1 MKKTLLVL
9 FLSSFLFTCT
19 LNAKELEKI
28 SLQLQWKYQFQFA
41 GFIMAKE
48 LGYYEEMGLDVE
60 LLEYDNSDIMQD
72 LLDDKIDFAISN
84 SILIY
89 KNHELLD
96 VTLLATYFQRSP
108 LVLITQPSIKTIS
121 NIKGKSVMM
130 NQNDR
135 YNSSLTMLL
144 NYFSIDANNTKFVNP
159 TFCLDDFIEKKVD
172 VISAFKSN
180 EILDLNERG
189 IEYNVFDPVEY
200 GFPTN
205 AINLFASHTKV
216 ANRPKLIHN
225 FIDASNRGWKYALAH
240 TDKVAQL
247 IHEKYQPKRSY
258 KLLKYAGAVTKEMML
273 QNIYEVGE
281 INREFINKKY
291 KQLCRNKVLS
301 PDLDTSKLIYLEAE
315 LTAKNSVVLSL
326 EEKKWIDKNPII
338 TYSEVNWKP
347 LSIIKNG
354 EMHGIMR
361 DYLDL
366 ITECTGIVFKYIPST
381 SWEDVLQ
388 KFKDKKIDLIP
399 GIGSSTQ
406 EKSLGIFSE
415 QYAEYPIA
423 IVTDDTYSFLDS
435 LSEFNNKTI
444 AIPKYYTS
452 YNFLKEH
459 YPHINI
465 LATTNIE
472 EALTLVATGKADA
485 FIGHIAT
492 SLYYISELN
501 LNTLKVSGTTFFTF
515 KHSYLIQKDYAKLK
529 SIIDKALFSISE
541 EEKNTIKSRWIH
553 TKVEKKADNSSI
565 YKVIAI
571 ASFIVLFFLYQQ
583 RLLQKYNKSLEKIKE
598 RMDLALDGSQDAVW
612 DWNILTNEL
621 FVSPRWKEISGYT
634 SDDITADLH
643 TWKKQIHPNDF
654 KNVLKAIFECIKGRQ
669 EYINEVYRYRH
680 QEGHWIWI
688 HLRGKVILN
697 DESQAIRM
705 TGTHTDITLQKKLKL
720 KYLHQEFI
728 IGQIRDAIILT
739 DLDGTIVRWNEGAEK
754 IFAYTSEEIIGQNI
768 SILNREEDNEAFKRN
783 MNLAIERGG
792 YSEDVYRITKFKKI
806 ISIALS
812 ISLLKDEN
820 GKTVG
825 VIGYAQDISA
835 RKKVEIE
842 LQEKKA
848 TLYYQAHHD
857 ALTGLANRVLF
868 NDRLEHGL
876 QKAKRYNN
884 ILALLFIDLDRFK
897 EINDSLGHSV
907 GDKVLQAVTKLLSAS
922 IRQKDTLARLGGD
935 EFTVI
940 MEDLVH
946 GEDASQLSQK
956 IINILSEPLIIEEH
970 ELYISSSIGISLY
983 PSDGATSQNLL
994 KFADAAMYKAKNEG
1008 RNNFQFYSAEMTE
1021 VAHQRVVMETYLRT
1035 ALKKEEFLVY
1045 YQPQVDA
1052 TDNSLVGMEALVRWK
1067 HPTQGLISPAEFI
1080 PIAESTGII
1089 IEIDRFVMKTAMA
1102 QFVQWYKKGLNPG
1115 VLALNISVKQLLQK
1129 DFVAVLVGFLKET
1142 NCQAKWIEI
1151 EVTESQ
1157 IMSNPERAIK
1167 ILQQINDLG
1176 VELAIDDFGTGY
1188 SSLAYL
1194 KKLPIDKLKIDKSFI
1209 DDIPYNKEDVA
1220 ITKAVIDLSKNLN
1233 LKVIAEGVE
1242 TQEQKQFLVQ
1252 NGCHLVQ
1259 GYFYSRPIS
1268 ADKMLDYISEPSR

>member
-1 MKKTLLVL
+1 MKTFLQVL
-9 FLSSFLFTCT
+9 FFLSLLFIST

-60 LLEYDNSDIMQD
+60 LIEYDNSDIMQD
-72 LLDDKIDFAISN
+72 LLDEKIDFAISN

-108 LVLITQPSIKTIS
+108 LVLITQPSIKTVS
-121 NIKGKSVMM
+121 DIKGKSVMM

-144 NYFSIDANNTKFVNP
+144 NYFAIDANNTKFVNP
-159 TFCLDDFIEKKVD
+159 TFCLNDFIDKKVD

-180 EILDLNERG
+180 EIFELNARG
-189 IEYNVFDPVEY
+189 VKYNVFDPIEY
-200 GFPTN
+200 GFSTN
-205 AINLFASHTKV
+205 AINLFASQSKV

-225 FIDASNRGWKYALAH
+225 FIDASNRGWEYALAH
-240 TDKVAQL
+240 IEEVAHL
-247 IHEKYQPKRSY
+247 IHDKYQPERTY
-258 KLLKYAGAVTKEMML
+258 DLLKYEGFVTKDMIL
-273 QNIYEVGE
+273 QNIYEIGE
-281 INREFINKKY
+281 INREFITKKY
-291 KQLCRNKVLS
+291 KQLVRSNILLS
-301 PDLDTSKLIYLEAE
+301 DLDISKSIYKEQE
-315 LTAKNSVVLSL
+315 LGTKDGIKLSSK
-326 EEKKWIDKNPII
+326 EKQWIDKNPIV

-347 LSIIKNG
+347 LSIIQNG
-354 EMHGIMR
+354 EMYGIMR
-361 DYLDL
+361 DYLNL
-366 ITECTGIVFKYIPST
+366 ITERTGIIFKYVPST

-388 KFKDKKIDLIP
+388 KFKDQKIDLIP
-399 GIGSSTQ
+399 GIGSSAQ
-406 EKSLGIFSE
+406 EKSLGILSN
-415 QYAEYPIA
+415 QYAEFPIA
-423 IVTDDTYSFLDS
+423 IVTDDSYSFLDS
-435 LSEFNNKTI
+435 LSAFSDKTI

-459 YPHINI
+459 YPQINI
-465 LATTNIE
+465 LETTNIE

-485 FIGHIAT
+485 FVGHIAT

-515 KHSYLIQKDYAKLK
+515 KHSYLIQNDYPELK
-529 SIIDKALFSISE
+529 SIINKALVSISE
-541 EEKNTIKSRWIH
+541 NEKNTIKSRWIR
-553 TKVEKKADNSSI
+553 TKVEKKIDSSSI
-565 YKVIAI
+565 YKVIVVATL
-571 ASFIVLFFLYQQ
+571 IVLFFLYQQ
-583 RLLQKYNKSLEKIKE
+583 RILQRYNKNLEKLKE
-598 RMDLALDGSQDAVW
+598 RMDLAIDGNKDVIW
-612 DWNILTNEL
+612 DWNILTNDL
-621 FVSPRWKEISGYT
+621 FVSPRWKEVSGYT
-634 SDDITADLH
+634 ADDVTTNIH
-643 TWKKQIHPNDF
+643 VWRKQIHPGDF
-654 KNVLKAIFECIKGRQ
+654 KNVIKSISECMKGHQ
-669 EYINEVYRYRH
+669 EYIDEIYRYKH
-680 QEGHWIWI
+680 KDGHWIWI
-688 HLRGKVILN
+688 HLRGKAIHN
-697 DESQAIRM
+697 DASVAIRM

-728 IGQIRDAIILT
+728 IGQIRDAIIVT
-739 DLDGTIVRWNEGAEK
+739 DLEGSVVRWNDGAEK
-754 IFAYTSEEIIGQNI
+754 IFGYTTEEIVGKNV
-768 SILNREEDNEAFKRN
+768 SILNREEDNEAFRRN
-783 MNLAIERGG
+783 MSIAIERGG
-792 YSEDVYRITKFKKI
+792 YSEDVYRLTKFKKV
-806 ISIALS
+806 ISVALS

-835 RKKVEIE
+835 RKKVETE
-842 LQEKKA
+842 LQEKKD

-946 GEDASQLSQK
+946 GEDASQLAQK

-983 PSDGATSQNLL
+983 PNDGATSQNLL

-1008 RNNFQFYSAEMTE
+1008 RNNFQFYSTEMTE
-1021 VAHQRVVMETYLRT
+1021 VAHQRVIMETYLRT
-1035 ALKKEEFLVY
+1035 ALKKDEFLVY

-1052 TDNSLVGMEALVRWK
+1052 TDNSLVGMEALVRWQ

-1089 IEIDRFVMKTAMA
+1089 IEIDRFVMKTAMV
-1102 QFVQWYKKGLNPG
+1102 QFAQWYKEGLNPG

-1157 IMSNPERAIK
+1157 IMSNPERAVK
-1167 ILQQINDLG
+1167 ILQQVNDLG

-1209 DDIPYNKEDVA
+1209 EDIPHNKEDVA
-1220 ITKAVIDLSKNLN
+1220 ITKAVIDLSRNLN

-1242 TQEQKQFLVQ
+1242 TQEQKEFLVQ

-1259 GYFYSRPIS
+1259 GYFYSKPVS
-1268 ADKMLDYISEPSR
+1268 ADKMLDYIVKTRV